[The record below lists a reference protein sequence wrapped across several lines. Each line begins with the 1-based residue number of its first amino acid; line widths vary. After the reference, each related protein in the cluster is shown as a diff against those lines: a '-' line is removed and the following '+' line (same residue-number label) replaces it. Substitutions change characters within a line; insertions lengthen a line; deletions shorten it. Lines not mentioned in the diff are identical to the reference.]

1 MKPTKAALN
10 LLIDI
15 HDGKSQLKIDHMTFI
30 VVDDETTSG
39 FAYVLPHLPLY
50 KKKPKPESWVYFSY
64 SKFRIGEVYS
74 LLCACEMNGKRKNLF
89 PLALLEKN
97 CNVGNNEARNQS
109 SKWNK
114 RIEAERF
121 EDLLK
126 FISMRI
132 DIDPETYV
140 RLQNLQI
147 EQEIFRK

>member
-30 VVDDETTSG
+30 VSSDVTFGS
-39 FAYVLPHLPLY
+39 FKYRLPFLLQY
-50 KKKPKPESWVYFSY
+50 EKEPKDESWQYY
-64 SKFRIGEVYS
+64 DYREFRVGDVIS
-74 LLCACEMNGKRKNLF
+74 LLCARDMNDRYKTLY
-89 PLALLEKN
+89 PLALLEKTN
-97 CNVGNNEARNQS
+97 NVDEARKQS
-109 SKWNK
+109 KKWND
-114 RIEAERF
+114 RIAAAQF
-121 EDLLK
+121 VDLLK